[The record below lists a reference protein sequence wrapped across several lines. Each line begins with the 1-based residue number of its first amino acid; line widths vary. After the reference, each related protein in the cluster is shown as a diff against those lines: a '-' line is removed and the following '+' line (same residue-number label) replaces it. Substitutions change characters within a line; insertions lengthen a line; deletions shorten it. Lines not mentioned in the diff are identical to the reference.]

1 MRTSILSVLLL
12 AMLALA
18 QAGSIRVVS
27 TQTKPRFELC
37 SICVSFMDQALSQ
50 LMNIIANGGVIG
62 GCADVCAFLVNPVE
76 VGVCNLVC
84 DAFGIEE
91 FVKLVEMVDPEP
103 IFICE
108 EVKMCSVNDNARG
121 NISSIVAAPK
131 SSPVGSTVTINVVYT
146 VVNTIGT
153 GQIVLEIIPPQGDI
167 LEADNLLV
175 NAAPGQYSFTAQL
188 DTSSQ
193 DTPFVPGTYQ
203 IVAGLCEG
211 QCGSSHAHSY
221 LLSEAKGSFTLTN

>member
-1 MRTSILSVLLL
+1 
-12 AMLALA
+12 
-18 QAGSIRVVS
+18 
-27 TQTKPRFELC
+27 
-37 SICVSFMDQALSQ
+37 
-50 LMNIIANGGVIG
+50 
-62 GCADVCAFLVNPVE
+62 
-76 VGVCNLVC
+76 
-84 DAFGIEE
+84 
-91 FVKLVEMVDPEP
+91 
-103 IFICE
+103 
-108 EVKMCSVNDNARG
+108 MCSVNDNARG

-167 LEADNLLV
+167 LGTYYTLPSNHPHYSRLNIAEADNLLV
-175 NAAPGQYSFTAQL
+175 NAAPGQYSFTTQL

-211 QCGSSHAHSY
+211 QCGSSHTHSY